1 MDDRYFMELALKE
14 AKKAYKLG
22 EVPIGAIIVRENKVI
37 AKAFNRREVD
47 KSALSHAEV
56 LAIKEACKELG
67 GWRLIGCTLYV
78 TLEPCLMCAG
88 AIINSRIERVVYAA
102 DDPKAGAV
110 RSLYRV
116 LEDSRLNH
124 QVEVV
129 EGILKEESSS
139 LLKQFFAQL
148 RADKKDF

>member
-116 LEDSRLNH
+116 LEDPRLNH

-148 RADKKDF
+148 RAEKKDL

>member
-102 DDPKAGAV
+102 DDTKAGAI

-148 RADKKDF
+148 RAEKKDL

>member
-148 RADKKDF
+148 RAEKKDL

>member
-116 LEDSRLNH
+116 LEDPRLNH

>member
-102 DDPKAGAV
+102 DDTKAGAI

-116 LEDSRLNH
+116 LEDPRLNH